1 MRKRVGILFIVICMV
16 VCLIPFVG
24 MTFFRT
30 DTTTEN
36 KTLAE
41 FPSLVED
48 GALNLDFTDE
58 LGAYFEDHFAFRQQL
73 VNTDALIQ
81 SKVFDES
88 NVDTVTNG
96 SDGWL
101 YYTATV
107 DDYLG
112 QNLMSEQAVYNAARN
127 LALTQTYVESQG
139 AQFAITVPA
148 NKNSLYGENMP
159 YYDSRIVSTEKNI
172 EYLKAELER
181 QGVHYIDLFTPFE
194 EEDEVLYLKRDSHW
208 NEKGAVLAY
217 NTILG
222 EMEIE
227 HDTLDDVPVSRSKTE
242 IGDLNSMVFPLTAQP
257 EWNYNYEYKETYT
270 YTTPTESVE
279 DAWIATENAEG
290 NGSLLM
296 FRDSFGNTLL
306 PLMAN
311 TFSEAYFSKGEPY
324 LIGLYMGLYQPET
337 VIVEK
342 VERNISEF
350 AGDPPVLPGIAADLP
365 EAIADSESAAT
376 CTVEASM
383 NDMTYV
389 SIGGVLDEAWSGSL
403 SNVYVRLS
411 SGDTA
416 KTVEAFLISSEETD
430 YGYQAYLA
438 KQDLLDLFPD
448 ACDNIQVEVIA
459 GTGDAAYTVYS
470 EAMDFTEAVSTEIV
484 FE

>member
-1 MRKRVGILFIVICMV
+1 MRKRVGLLFIVICMV

-41 FPSLVED
+41 FPSLIVD
-48 GALNLDFTDE
+48 GALNLEFPDE

-81 SKVFDES
+81 SKVFNES

-101 YYTATV
+101 YYSATV

-112 QNLMSEQAVYNAARN
+112 QNLMNGQAVYNAAHN
-127 LALTQTYVESQG
+127 LALMQTYVESRG
-139 AQFAITVPA
+139 AQFAVTVPA

-159 YYDSRIVSTEKNI
+159 YYDSRTVSTEKNI
-172 EYLKAELER
+172 EHLKEELEN
-181 QGVHYIDLFTPFE
+181 QDVHYIDLFTPFE
-194 EEDEVLYLKRDSHW
+194 EADEVLYLKRDSHW

-222 EMEIE
+222 TMGIP
-227 HDTLDDVPVSRSKTE
+227 HDTLDNVPVTRSKTE

-257 EWNYNYEYKETYT
+257 EWNYNYEYEKTYT
-270 YTTPTESVE
+270 YVTDTQSVE
-279 DAWIATENAEG
+279 DGWIITENVEG
-290 NGSLLM
+290 TGSLLM

-311 TFSEAYFSKGEPY
+311 VFSQGYFTSGTPY
-324 LIGLYMGLYQPET
+324 LIGLYMDKYMPET

-342 VERNISEF
+342 VERNVNQF
-350 AGDPPVLPGIAADLP
+350 AEGPPVMPGIAAELP
-365 EAIADSESAAT
+365 AESVASESRAT
-376 CTVEASM
+376 CTVESSM
-383 NDMTYV
+383 NDMTYA
-389 SIGGVLDEAWSGSL
+389 SISGVLDETWSEPL
-403 SNVYVRLS
+403 TNVYVRLH
-411 SGDTA
+411 SGDTE
-416 KTVEAFLISSEETD
+416 KTVEAFLVSNEESD
-430 YGYQAYLA
+430 YGYQVYLP
-438 KQDLLDLFPD
+438 KQDLLETFAD
-448 ACDNIQVEVIA
+448 ACDNVKVEVFA
-459 GTGDAAYTVYS
+459 KTENGVYTVY
-470 EAMDFTEAVSTEIV
+470 EETMDFTEAVSEII

>member
-41 FPSLVED
+41 FPSLVVD
-48 GALNLDFTDE
+48 GSLNLDYPDE

-101 YYTATV
+101 YYSATV

-112 QNLMSEQAVYNAARN
+112 QNLMSEQAVYNAAHN
-127 LALTQTYVESQG
+127 LALLQAYVESRG
-139 AQFAITVPA
+139 AQFAVTVPA

-172 EYLKAELER
+172 EHLKAELER
-181 QGVHYIDLFTPFE
+181 QGVHYIDLFAPFE
-194 EEDEVLYLKRDSHW
+194 EEEEVLYLKRDSHW

-222 EMEIE
+222 TMGIA
-227 HDTLDDVPVSRSKTE
+227 HDTLDNVPVSRSKTE
-242 IGDLNSMVFPLTAQP
+242 IGDLNSMVFPLTAEP
-257 EWNYNYEYKETYT
+257 EWNYNYDYEQTYV

-279 DAWIATENAEG
+279 DAWIATENDEG
-290 NGSLLM
+290 SGSLLM

-311 TFSEAYFSKGEPY
+311 TFSEAYFSKGIPY
-324 LIGLYMGLYQPET
+324 LIGLYMDQYAPET
-337 VIVEK
+337 VLVEK
-342 VERNISEF
+342 VERNVSEF
-350 AGDPPVLPGIAADLP
+350 TEYPPVMPGIAADLP
-365 EAIADSESAAT
+365 EAIADSESTAT

-383 NDMTYV
+383 NDITYV
-389 SIGGVLDEAWSGSL
+389 SIDGVLDEAWSGSL

-411 SGDTA
+411 NGDTA
-416 KTVEAFLISSEETD
+416 KTVEAFLTSSEETD
-430 YGYQAYLA
+430 CGYQVYLS

-448 ACDNIQVEVIA
+448 VCDNIQVEVFA
-459 GTGDAAYTVYS
+459 GTEDETCAVFS
-470 EAMDFTEAVSTEIV
+470 EVMDFSEAVSKMT

>member
-1 MRKRVGILFIVICMV
+1 MKKRVGILFIVICMV

-36 KTLAE
+36 KTLAA
-41 FPSLVED
+41 FPSLIED
-48 GALNLDFTDE
+48 GKWNREFSDE

-112 QNLMSEQAVYNAARN
+112 QNLMSEQAVYNAAHN
-127 LALTQTYVESQG
+127 LALMQTYVESRG
-139 AQFAITVPA
+139 AQFAVTVPA

-159 YYDSRIVSTEKNI
+159 YYDSKIVSTEKNI
-172 EYLKAELER
+172 ENLEEEMER
-181 QGVHYIDLFTPFE
+181 QSVSYIDLFTPFE
-194 EEDEVLYLKRDSHW
+194 EEEEVLYLKRDSHW

-222 EMEIE
+222 TMGIV
-227 HDTLDDVPVSRSKTE
+227 HDTLDNVPVSRSETE

-257 EWNYNYEYKETYT
+257 EWNYNYDYEKTYA

-279 DAWIATENAEG
+279 DSWIATENAEG
-290 NGSLLM
+290 SGSLLM

-311 TFSEAYFSKGEPY
+311 TFSEAYFSKGIPY
-324 LIGLYMGLYQPET
+324 LIGLYMDLYQPET
-337 VIVEK
+337 VVVEK
-342 VERNISEF
+342 VERNVSEF
-350 AGDPPVLPGIAADLP
+350 AEDPPVMPGIAADLP
-365 EAIADSESAAT
+365 EKNAVSESTAT
-376 CTVEASM
+376 CVVESSM

-389 SIGGVLDEAWSGSL
+389 SVSGVLDETWSESL
-403 SNVYVRLS
+403 TNVYVRLS
-411 SGDTA
+411 AEDTA

-430 YGYQAYLA
+430 YGYQVYLA

-448 ACDNIQVEVIA
+448 GCDNIQVEVIA
-459 GTGDAAYTVYS
+459 GTTDGAYTVYS
-470 EAMDFTEAVSTEIV
+470 EAMDFTEAVSAEIV